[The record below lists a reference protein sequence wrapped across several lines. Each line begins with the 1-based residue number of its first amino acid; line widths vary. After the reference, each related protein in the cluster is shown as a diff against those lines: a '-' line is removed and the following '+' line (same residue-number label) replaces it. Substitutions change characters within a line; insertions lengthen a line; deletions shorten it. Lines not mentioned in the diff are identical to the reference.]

1 MTSSN
6 SIDNQADD
14 VVIDTSGAAT
24 PIRNRVAFFA
34 LLGVI
39 LAVSTG
45 VGLLVA
51 PTWVVK
57 KYTVDPETVEDPA
70 KVVLAEDSGLTP
82 ADFETYQREGT
93 APPATKVLVR
103 EEDAAGQTVFT
114 QITATAHYG
123 IWSLFPAVVAIAS
136 CWIFR
141 EPLTSLLLGTI
152 SGALILQK
160 YDYTQEILLPSL
172 ASDKAATI
180 LILYLWLLG
189 GLLGIWART
198 GTAQAFAEWTT
209 KHFVRGP
216 RSAKLVAWFLGVLFF
231 QGGTISTVL
240 VGTAVR
246 PLSDQQRVSHE
257 ELSYIVDST
266 ASPIAVLIAF
276 NAWPTY
282 IQGLIFV
289 PGVAYLA
296 SESDRLKFFFS
307 ALPLSFYAIF
317 AVLGTFLLSLD
328 LAPFLGKRF
337 RQAIHRARTT
347 GELDRPGSEP
357 LAFVEPSTQK
367 VAPHYQPHAFD
378 FVLPLVLLTGIA
390 VGSYFL
396 IEDTPPQILLGFTVA
411 LVVAGGIA
419 LIRGMSLH
427 DVMAGVGTGL
437 QSVVFASV
445 ILMLA
450 LTLGNITQA
459 IGGGTYLVDQL
470 GNSIPYWGLPAI
482 LFGLAIGISFSTG
495 TSFGTFAVAFPL
507 AMPLAASLAQT
518 QELANEPL
526 YMAICFACVLNG
538 SVFGDQCSPISDTTV
553 LSAMTSGADLMD
565 HVLTQIVPA
574 SVAAMLALICWT
586 AATLLFC

>member
-1 MTSSN
+1 MTSSDSAHQEPN
-6 SIDNQADD
+6 D
-14 VVIDTSGAAT
+14 VIEDATGAMT
-24 PIRNRVAFFA
+24 PVRNRIVFFA

-39 LAVSTG
+39 LAGSTL
-45 VGLLVA
+45 VGLYVS

-57 KYTVDPETVEDPA
+57 KYTIDSQTVKDPSQ
-70 KVVLAEDSGLTP
+70 VVLEKDSGLTP
-82 ADFETYQREGT
+82 ADFEKHRQKGT
-93 APPATKVLVR
+93 TPEVKELVVR
-103 EEDAAGQTVFT
+103 EVEPNGESIYSQL
-114 QITATAHYG
+114 TASAHYG
-123 IWSLFPAVVAIAS
+123 IWSLLPAVVAITS

-141 EPLTSLLLGTI
+141 EPLTSLLLGTV

-160 YDYTQEILLPSL
+160 YDYTQEVLLPSL
-172 ASDKAATI
+172 ASVKAATI

-246 PLSDQQRVSHE
+246 PISDQQRVSHE

-282 IQGLIFV
+282 IQSLIYV
-289 PGVAYLA
+289 PGIAYLA
-296 SESDRLKFFFS
+296 SESDRVKFFFS
-307 ALPLSFYAIF
+307 SLPFSFYAIF

-328 LAPFLGKRF
+328 LAPYLGKRF
-337 RQAIHRARTT
+337 RQAIHRARMT
-347 GELDRPGSEP
+347 GQLDRPGSEP
-357 LAFVEPSTQK
+357 LAFVEPASQK

-390 VGSYFL
+390 VGSYL
-396 IEDTPPQILLGFTVA
+396 LLEDTPPQVLLGFTVA
-411 LVVAGGIA
+411 LIVAGGIA

-427 DVMAGVGTGL
+427 DLMAGVGTGL

-459 IGGGTYLVDQL
+459 IGGGMYLVDQL
-470 GNSIPYWGLPAI
+470 GSSLPFWSLPMI
-482 LFGLAIGISFSTG
+482 LFVLAVAISFSTG

-507 AMPLAASLAQT
+507 AMPLAASLAQA
-518 QELANEPL
+518 QDLANESL
-526 YMAICFACVLNG
+526 YLSICFACVLNG

-574 SVAAMLALICWT
+574 TAAALLAVVCWT
-586 AATLLFC
+586 TVTLLFC